1 MGQKYLID
9 TNAIIDYLENKLPEK
24 ASNKIDDGPVIMS
37 VISRIELLAWPRATE
52 RQLKVLEN
60 FISSSEVLLLS
71 EDVIV
76 KTIAARRSAGI
87 KLPDAIIAATAL
99 VHNLTLLTRNT
110 SDFKKIDGL
119 TYADPYN
126 LD

>member
-37 VISRIELLAWPRATE
+37 VISRIELSAWPRATE

-60 FISSSEVLLLS
+60 FISASEVLLLS

-76 KTIAARRSAGI
+76 KTIAIRRSSGI

>member
-24 ASNKIDDGPVIMS
+24 ASNKIDDGAVIMS
-37 VISRIELLAWPRATE
+37 VISRIELLAWPKATE
-52 RQLKVLEN
+52 KQLKLLED
-60 FISSSEVLLLS
+60 FIDASQVLLLS

-76 KTIAARRSAGI
+76 ETIAIRRFSGI

-110 SDFKKIDGL
+110 SDFKKVDGL
-119 TYADPYN
+119 PHADPYN
-126 LD
+126 L

>member
-24 ASNKIDDGPVIMS
+24 ASNRIDGDTVIMS

-52 RQLKVLEN
+52 KQLKVLEN
-60 FISSSEVLLLS
+60 FINASEVLLLS

-76 KTIAARRSAGI
+76 KTIAIRRASGI

-99 VHNLTLLTRNT
+99 VHNLILLTRNT

-119 TYADPYN
+119 THADPYN
-126 LD
+126 LE